1 MKKLLILLL
10 ILSSCQEEPIEPT
23 PQPQT
28 QTYCMC
34 GEITNI
40 NSYAPFTEFTYTL
53 KNNCTGNI
61 TTTTNATYYDYGNDM
76 CLNYEW

>member
-1 MKKLLILLL
+1 MKNLLILTLL
-10 ILSSCQEEPIEPT
+10 ILSSCQEETIEPT
-23 PQPQT
+23 PQ

-53 KNNCTGNI
+53 KNKCTGNI
-61 TTTTNATYYDYGNDM
+61 TTTNNATYYDYGNDM
-76 CLNYEW
+76 CLTYEW

>member
-10 ILSSCQEEPIEPT
+10 ILSSCQEEQIEPT
-23 PQPQT
+23 PQP

-40 NSYAPFTEFTYTL
+40 NQYYPDTFFTYTL
-53 KNNCTGNI
+53 KNNCTGNL

-76 CLNYEW
+76 CLTYEW

>member
-10 ILSSCQEEPIEPT
+10 ILSSCQEETIQPA
-23 PQPQT
+23 PQQ

-40 NSYAPFTEFTYTL
+40 NQYYPDTFFTYTL
-53 KNNCTGNI
+53 KNNCTGNL

-76 CLNYEW
+76 CLTYEW

>member
-1 MKKLLILLL
+1 MKKLTILLTVLILF
-10 ILSSCQEEPIEPT
+10 SCQEEAIEPT
-23 PQPQT
+23 PQP

-40 NSYAPFTEFTYTL
+40 NQYYPSTEFTYTL
-53 KNNCTGNI
+53 KNNCTGNL

>member
-1 MKKLLILLL
+1 MKNILILTLL
-10 ILSSCQEEPIEPT
+10 ILSSCQKEPIEPT
-23 PQPQT
+23 PQP

-53 KNNCTGNI
+53 KNKCTGNI
-61 TTTTNATYYDYGNDM
+61 TTTNNATYYDYGNDM
-76 CLNYEW
+76 CLTYEW

>member
-1 MKKLLILLL
+1 MKKLTILLTLL
-10 ILSSCQEEPIEPT
+10 ILFSCQEEPIEPT
-23 PQPQT
+23 PQP

-53 KNNCTGNI
+53 RNNCTGNL

-76 CLNYEW
+76 CLTYEW

>member
-10 ILSSCQEEPIEPT
+10 ILSSCQEEQIEPT
-23 PQPQT
+23 PQQ

-40 NSYAPFTEFTYTL
+40 NQYYPDTFFTYTL
-53 KNNCTGNI
+53 KNKCTGNL

-76 CLNYEW
+76 CLTYEW